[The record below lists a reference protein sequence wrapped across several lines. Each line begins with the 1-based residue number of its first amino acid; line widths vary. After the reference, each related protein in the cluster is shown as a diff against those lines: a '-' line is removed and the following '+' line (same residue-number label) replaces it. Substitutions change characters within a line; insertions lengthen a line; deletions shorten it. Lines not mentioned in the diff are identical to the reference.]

1 MSSRWPVSFLM
12 PLLLA
17 GCLQDGPPPSGR
29 HLFHGQQLVAPGF
42 IGVGDETMVRFEDR
56 TANAT
61 ATRGGV
67 SDLWVS
73 SFDGTRQ
80 RKVVANRSDH
90 WQEQGPYNAG
100 DRYFMADERLVATNG
115 GMARVATLVRL
126 GPTLDEE
133 FRLDGIWAYLRFTVP
148 IRAVVSQP
156 QDGQACPGFSSLKDD
171 CPQLFFERPALPGQ
185 KYPTLFLWDGAN
197 EIPVGADSGSFQLQ
211 TLGSG
216 STYFLFE
223 DQRTLVRLLRPQN
236 TLQLL
241 RANVSRFSVSGD
253 ERYAAVTVMDDGKQ
267 KTVILDFANGVEI
280 PLADPNPSGWG
291 GFGNSAFYYS
301 QNATSS
307 APAELHV
314 LDLTTGEDKF
324 DVLPSPLANLAGALD
339 RPSSDERLLLDSFG
353 QGVFTSRSDLV
364 ARRTLAGPLLTPS
377 FTPDGKYLIYISPAA
392 PTLYDT
398 AIQGSLMFQDSELL
412 HQASMV
418 SPSGLLVGAQNG
430 PGYFVTDPETAPV
443 LVFWAHL
450 GRASSDLYFADYRR
464 GRVPTRLRP
473 IAKAIMSVSISAHT
487 LFGIVNMSQQ
497 DGVGDLVF
505 VDIDAGEQ
513 TLYAH
518 AVSEAADH
526 GGEDLST
533 SYAAYIVRGRADSDR
548 SGLWL
553 TTLAPPVPP
562 DAGTD

>member
-1 MSSRWPVSFLM
+1 MFLRWPVSVLV

-29 HLFHGQQLVAPGF
+29 HLFHGQQLMAPGF
-42 IGVGDETMVRFEDR
+42 IRVGDENMVRFEER
-56 TANAT
+56 TTNAS

-67 SDLWVS
+67 SDLWIS

-100 DRYFMADERLVATNG
+100 DRYFMVDERLVGSEG

-133 FRLDGIWAYLRFTVP
+133 FRLDGVWAYSRFTVP
-148 IRAVVSQP
+148 MTALESLPR
-156 QDGQACPGFSSLKDD
+156 DGQTCPGFPSLASD

-216 STYFLFE
+216 SAYFIFE
-223 DQRTLVRLLRPQN
+223 DQRTLVRLLRPRN

-253 ERYAAVTVMDDGKQ
+253 ERYAAVAVTDDGKQ
-267 KTVILDFANGVEI
+267 KTVILDFEKGAEI
-280 PLADPNPSGWG
+280 ALAKPNPSGWG
-291 GFGNSAFYYS
+291 GFGSGAFFYS

-307 APAELHV
+307 SPAELHA

-353 QGVFTSRSDLV
+353 QGVFTSRGDLV
-364 ARRTLAGPLLTPS
+364 AHRTLAGPLLTPS

-398 AIQGSLMFQDSELL
+398 AIQGSLMFQDSELQ
-412 HQASMV
+412 HPASMV
-418 SPSGLLVGAQNG
+418 SPSGLLVSAQNG
-430 PGYFVTDPETAPV
+430 PGYFVTDPNTAPL

-473 IAKAIMSVSISAHT
+473 IAKAILSVSISAHT

-505 VDIDAGEQ
+505 DDIDKGEE

-518 AVSEAADH
+518 AVAEAAEN

-533 SYAAYIVRGRADSDR
+533 SYSAYIVRGRADSDR

-553 TTLAPPVPP
+553 TTLAPPATP